1 MGLNRNWTPA
11 EEEYLKEAWGTTS
24 ILTIMKNLN
33 RSRHA
38 IDVKARRLGLGPFLE
53 AGDYITFHQ
62 LLLTLGVESGGYKV
76 ISWVKNRDFP
86 LHNKR
91 VGINTFKVVYLE
103 EFWSWAEKNKD
114 LLDFIKF
121 EKYSLGLEPSWV
133 PEKRRHDFEKSQKY
147 IKTPWTAAEDKR
159 LLYLV
164 SKQQY
169 TYDELSKMLRR
180 TNGAICRRLCDLGT
194 KERPVKADN
203 HVKWT
208 TEDFEL
214 LGTLIKKGYGYDLIA
229 EKIGKSSKAVRGRVY
244 SMYLTENLDKARE
257 LMGNGNFGTNRPER
271 KIKQYNVMNTEE
283 RIQTKDLLTQLT
295 GLLHK
300 EFKDKLQTTEFGQ
313 YFQKDMCQNFSS
325 ACLQSAGC
333 DECLN
338 YKRISP
344 QACKMCGN
352 TFWEKKEN
360 IFCSKCRNMRKI
372 QYLKKRAAI
381 GSRR

>member
-11 EEEYLKEAWGTTS
+11 EEEYLQEAWGTTS

-33 RSRHA
+33 RSRYA
-38 IDVKARRLGLGPFLE
+38 INNRARRLGLGPFLE

-91 VGINTFKVVYLE
+91 VGTNTFKVVYLE
-103 EFWSWAEKNKD
+103 EFWNWAEKNKD
-114 LLDFIKF
+114 LLDFSKF
-121 EKYSLGLEPSWV
+121 EKNSLGLEPSWV

-147 IKTPWTAAEDKR
+147 IKTPWTPAEDKR

-180 TNGAICRRLCDLGT
+180 TNGAIQRRLFDLGA

-208 TEDFEL
+208 AEDFEL
-214 LGTLIKKGYGYDLIA
+214 LGELIKRGYGYDLIA

-283 RIQTKDLLTQLT
+283 RIQTKQLLTRLT
-295 GLLHK
+295 GLLHE
-300 EFKDKLQTTEFGQ
+300 EFKDKLQATEFGQ

-325 ACLQSAGC
+325 ACLQSSGC

-344 QACKMCGN
+344 QTCKMCGI

-381 GSRR
+381 GSG

>member
-11 EEEYLKEAWGTTS
+11 EEEYLQEAWGTTS

-38 IDVKARRLGLGPFLE
+38 IDVRARRLGLGPFLE

-62 LLLTLGVESGGYKV
+62 LLLTLGVSGDGYKTV
-76 ISWVKNRDFP
+76 SWVKNRDFP
-86 LHNKR
+86 LHSKR
-91 VGINTFKVVYLE
+91 VGTNTFKVVYLE

-114 LLDFIKF
+114 LLDFSKF
-121 EKYSLGLEPSWV
+121 EKNSLGLEPSWV

-147 IKTPWTAAEDKR
+147 IKTPWTPAEDKR

-180 TNGAICRRLCDLGT
+180 TNGAIQRRLCDLGA

-208 TEDFEL
+208 AEDFEL
-214 LGTLIKKGYGYDLIA
+214 LGTLVKKGYGYDLIA

-257 LMGNGNFGTNRPER
+257 LMGNGNFGANRPER

-283 RIQTKDLLTQLT
+283 RIQTKELLTRLT

-300 EFKDKLQTTEFGQ
+300 EFKDKLHTTEFGQ
-313 YFQKDMCQNFSS
+313 YFQKDMCQNFQS

-344 QACKMCGN
+344 QTCKMCGN